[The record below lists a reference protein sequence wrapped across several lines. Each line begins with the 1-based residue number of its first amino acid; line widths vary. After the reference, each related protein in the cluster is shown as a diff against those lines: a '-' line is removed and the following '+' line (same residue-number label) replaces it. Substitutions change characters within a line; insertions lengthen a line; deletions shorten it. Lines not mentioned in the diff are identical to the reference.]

1 MEAVQY
7 LGQVV
12 VGVLV
17 IGGFCESHDVGYLQ
31 GGEFH
36 ALQGIAV
43 GVLTVAQV
51 VAGAAIGIAL
61 PDSIAQ
67 HIFHIAFTPAGGDE
81 GILVPNTVLDGVRP
95 IIFENRQRAGGVR
108 VNGGICHICGK
119 SRGDTAEKQY
129 QGHHQGKKLL
139 HFVTFPFLFLI

>member
-1 MEAVQY
+1 MEAIQY

-17 IGGFCESHDVGYLQ
+17 IGGFGESHDVGNLQ
-31 GGEFH
+31 GGKFH
-36 ALQGIAV
+36 ALQSIAI
-43 GVLTVAQV
+43 GVLAVAQV

-61 PDSIAQ
+61 PDSVAQ

-81 GILVPNTVLDGVRP
+81 GILVPDTVLDGVRP

-108 VNGGICHICGK
+108 VNGGVCRICCQG
-119 SRGDTAEKQY
+119 RGDTAEKQH

>member
-1 MEAVQY
+1 M
-7 LGQVV
+7 
-12 VGVLV
+12 LV
-17 IGGFCESHDVGYLQ
+17 IGGFGESHDVGYLQ
-31 GGEFH
+31 GGKFH
-36 ALQGIAV
+36 TLQSIAI
-43 GVLTVAQV
+43 GVLAVAQV

-81 GILVPNTVLDGVRP
+81 GILVPDTVLDGVGP
-95 IIFENRQRAGGVR
+95 VILKNRQRAGGVR
-108 VNGGICHICGK
+108 VNGGVCRICGK

-139 HFVTFPFLFLI
+139 HFETFPFSFLV